1 MNSKNKEKFSNKNR
15 KSENINGSIKIN
27 MINFLWVLF
36 MIKVQ
41 EYEWESKMITHAL
54 KLNKN

>member
-15 KSENINGSIKIN
+15 KSDNINGSIKIN